1 VAYPPPVPP
10 RPGELSITAWLDP
23 VLEYFARTA
32 GIPTEQYV
40 AQVGGEG
47 IGFGLE
53 MLADTFTKGWFN
65 KVVQGLAG
73 LIATS
78 YAVFGR
84 DVPVR
89 LRRELLAL
97 GTHEL
102 LRVVKMSPAE
112 VEEFRRSLVATVNAL
127 KRGDADAL
135 LASILKTPSEI
146 AAALGI
152 PMPAPT
158 PRPAPAPAPAPVPK
172 AEETRAEGIGVGVV
186 PEIY

>member
-1 VAYPPPVPP
+1 VAYPLPTPP
-10 RPGELSITAWLDP
+10 RPGEPSITAWLDP

-53 MLADTFTKGWFN
+53 LLADTFTKGWFN
-65 KVVQGLAG
+65 KAVQGLTG

-102 LRVVKMSPAE
+102 LRLVKMSPAD
-112 VEEFRRSLVATVNAL
+112 VEEFRRSLVASVNAL
-127 KRGDADAL
+127 KRGDVDAL
-135 LASILKTPSEI
+135 LASILRTPTEI
-146 AAALGI
+146 AIALGI
-152 PMPAPT
+152 YTPTPRPAPT
-158 PRPAPAPAPAPVPK
+158 PAPAPAPAPAPK
-172 AEETRAEGIGVGVV
+172 AEEAGVEVA